1 MIQETQE
8 SQFGTSPIVD
18 MISLTCQMYF
28 SLLHISICYL
38 SVQEFI
44 HLSLAPPFASGITTT
59 SPSSPWPTFWH
70 YSSRSSITW
79 PLTCIYYSQ
88 GELFCICSAFL
99 HLFLCNLLL
108 TYLHVCVCVCMFC
121 ATSCMHSPCSGRDHR
136 TTFRSWFSLSTMWDW
151 EIEFRSLCSPQ
162 LDLWLQHINTFTHI
176 HYTYAPMYTQ

>member
-88 GELFCICSAFL
+88 GELFCICSAIL

-108 TYLHVCVCVCMFC
+108 TYLHVCVYVCFVQLHAC
-121 ATSCMHSPCSGRDHR
+121 IHHAQVEIIGQLSRVDSLFPPCETGRLNSGLYAHLSLTSG
-136 TTFRSWFSLSTMWDW
+136 F
-151 EIEFRSLCSPQ
+151 
-162 LDLWLQHINTFTHI
+162 NT
-176 HYTYAPMYTQ
+176 